1 MVTKMVAEDVTEI
14 DGEIDVL
21 GIERVVTVAVVTGIM
36 LVEVGII
43 KEEIDN
49 DWVVGIVD
57 VAVGV
62 IADDTIMVALVVDDR
77 SV

>member
-1 MVTKMVAEDVTEI
+1 MVAEDVTEI